1 MGVFEK
7 IFFVPHPPAI
17 LPEVGKGRELYLNR
31 TMLAYQRFARTISLL
46 QPENIIFVSPHGAKD
61 QKSIIVNTA
70 PFIQDNFARYD
81 AEQLQES
88 CQLNTE
94 LAHALTL
101 RSIGQRLKVKG
112 EAFQEIDHGTFI
124 PLSFIH
130 QHYQDFLGV
139 NILIP
144 PQINDEELLYTGQLL
159 RHIVQ
164 ESGQKT
170 VLVISGDLSHRLAP
184 SGPYGYSPRGLAFDQ
199 YIRHIFS
206 SGDIQLLGAIDN
218 TWRQEAAQCA
228 MGPLLLMSGAIGQPT
243 AQTNIYSHEYPFG
256 IGYMLAEVEEID

>member
-7 IFFVPHPPAI
+7 IFFVPHPPAV

-31 TMLAYQRFARTISLL
+31 TMLAYQRFARTISLV
-46 QPENIIFVSPHGAKD
+46 QPENIIFVSPHGVAE

-70 PFIQDNFARYD
+70 SQIQDNFARYD
-81 AEQLQES
+81 AEQLQEL
-88 CQLNTE
+88 CFLNTE
-94 LAHALTL
+94 IAHSLLL

-112 EAFQEIDHGTFI
+112 EEIQTIDHGTFI
-124 PLSFIH
+124 PLHFIH
-130 QHYQDFLGV
+130 KYYQLFLGV

-144 PQINDEELLYTGQLL
+144 PQISDEDLLYTGQLL
-159 RHIVQ
+159 RHVVQ
-164 ESGQKT
+164 ETGQRT
-170 VLVISGDLSHRLAP
+170 VLVISGDLSHRLSP

-218 TWRQEAAQCA
+218 AWRQEAAQCA
-228 MGPLLLMSGAIGQPT
+228 MGPLLFMTGAIGQPT
-243 AQTNIYSHEYPFG
+243 AQTSIYSHEYPFG
-256 IGYMLAEVEEID
+256 IGYMLAEIEEI